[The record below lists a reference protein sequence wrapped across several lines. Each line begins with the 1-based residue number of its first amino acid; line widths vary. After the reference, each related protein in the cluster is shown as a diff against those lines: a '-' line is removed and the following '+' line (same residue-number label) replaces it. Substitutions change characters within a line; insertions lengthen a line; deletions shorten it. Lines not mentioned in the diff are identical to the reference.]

1 MTEWTPPTAGGIRV
15 VAFPPAWRAV
25 AGALLATSRA
35 SLFLMALAF
44 ALGWVISPPLLVRL
58 ILFLALIPGLAVV
71 LIRRVFLAEVQAQ
84 GSGWSLRRLGLYR
97 RGELLS
103 LDRVG
108 LDAVRPWM
116 LPVPGAGFD
125 LAVRAGEDQLRLALQ
140 ASKPSRML
148 EIIATGLPSS
158 LPARSSAALGFAAAR
173 AESRLL
179 RWHQPFLK
187 FGVFGLLPLF
197 VVFRLHQNVMWG
209 GLLGQYHLQG
219 LAPYLSS
226 LAYHAIMMLM
236 TLILYAAFWRGL
248 VELCCWLAALRSPS
262 GARRA
267 RSLAEGFT
275 LAIYYAGI
283 PAFIVWRSM
292 A

>member
-1 MTEWTPPTAGGIRV
+1 MTESPPPTAGGIRV

-25 AGALLATSRA
+25 AAALLATSRL
-35 SLFLMALAF
+35 SLFLMALTF

-58 ILFLALIPGLAVV
+58 VLFLALIPGLAVV
-71 LIRRVFLAEVQAQ
+71 LIRRVFLAEVEAQ
-84 GSGWSLRRLGLYR
+84 GSGWVLRRLGLYR

-108 LDAVRPWM
+108 FDAVRPWM
-116 LPVPGAGFD
+116 LPLPGPGLSLTAAAG
-125 LAVRAGEDQLRLALQ
+125 AARLRLALQ
-140 ASKPSRML
+140 ASHPSRLLDRLAM
-148 EIIATGLPSS
+148 GQPSA
-158 LPARSSAALGFAAAR
+158 LPAHASAALDFAAAR
-173 AESRLL
+173 ADSRLL
-179 RWHQPFLK
+179 RWHQPLLK
-187 FGVFGLLPLF
+187 FGLFGLLPLF

-236 TLILYAAFWRGL
+236 TLVLYAAFWRGL
-248 VELCCWLAALRSPS
+248 AELSCWLAALRWRS

-267 RSLAEGFT
+267 RSLSEGFT

-292 A
+292 V